1 LGLGA
6 VMLGFLRL
14 FFFLMI
20 GLTVVYGA
28 VSLYSREMRRA
39 KLKRRWAEKG
49 LTGDRAAFI
58 QRGLRQYDHSLRRR
72 LILLVYVVPLG
83 LIATLIYMVNFR

>member
-1 LGLGA
+1 MVLA
-6 VMLGFLRL
+6 FIRL

-20 GLTVVYGA
+20 TLTVLYGG

-39 KLKRRWAEKG
+39 KLKRRWVEKG

-58 QRGLRQYDHSLRRR
+58 QRGLRQYDRAFRRR
-72 LILLVYVVPLG
+72 LILLVYAVPLA
-83 LIATLIYMVNFR
+83 LIALVIYMVNFR

>member
-1 LGLGA
+1 MA
-6 VMLGFLRL
+6 FLRL

-20 GLTVVYGA
+20 VLTVVYGA

-39 KLKRRWAEKG
+39 KLKRRWADRG

-58 QRGLRQYDHSLRRR
+58 QRGLRQYDRSFRRR
-72 LILLVYVVPLG
+72 LILLVYFVPLG
-83 LIATLIYMVNFR
+83 LIALVIYMVNYR